1 MQQTDQTN
9 QYFEMASQFV
19 NQTGQH
25 LFLTGKAGTGK
36 TTFLRYIKEHSP
48 KKLAVLAPTGVAAIN
63 AGGSTL
69 HSFFQLP
76 FGSFLPQPT
85 ADGGEG
91 NFYDRRKLLQHLRL
105 NSSKRDMM
113 QELELLIIDEVSM
126 VRADLLDAVDTV
138 LRHIRRQPD
147 LPFGGVQMLYIGD
160 LSQLPPVVNEQDW
173 QVLGNH
179 YQGPFF
185 FHAQVLQQN
194 PPLFLELKKIYRQSD
209 ETFIRILNNI
219 RNQTLGPADL
229 ELLNSYYRPDY
240 VPEEKGEYITLT
252 THNAK
257 ADIINRKELQKLSG
271 RTHTFDAQVEG
282 EFSESAYPAERKLQL
297 KEGAQVMFIR
307 NDKGEERRFYNGKI
321 GTVKRIRSGKIY
333 VVFPDEEEELLVE
346 KETWKNVRYSYKQES
361 DKIEEEEKGSFTQ
374 FPLRLAWAITIHKSQ
389 GLTFRKAIIDAGE
402 SFAAGQVYVALSRL
416 TSLDGLVLYSPI
428 HAHSIRSDQQ
438 ARVLAE
444 NALEEAALLE
454 QLKIAQKEYLHQ
466 SLLQVFDWRK
476 LRGSLGYFNSEM
488 DNRRI
493 PMLETAK
500 ALSKNLLNKAI
511 DQQRITDKFTRQ
523 LEQMIPMAE
532 TVGYRKIHERVEAG
546 STYLKERLEKELLV
560 PLQEHEE
567 ALKKKS
573 GVKKYQRDL
582 QKQIVLCKSKLS
594 QLEQVLEITSGLIK
608 GKEAALLLS
617 ESREAAHKA
626 KQEIQQESAK
636 KVSKAKVV
644 KGGSRRLSF
653 SLYREGKSMEDIA
666 LERGLSP
673 GTIESHLI
681 SFIASGELAVN
692 ELVSEEKITVIQQ
705 VMAGLDEISS
715 ATQIKEKLSDDFSY
729 GEIRAVMN
737 QARMQK
743 EEEEKVR

>member
-76 FGSFLPQPT
+76 FGSFLPLPAT
-85 ADGGEG
+85 ESMEG

-105 NSSKRDMM
+105 NSSKRDLM

-126 VRADLLDAVDTV
+126 VRADLLDAVDSV
-138 LRHIRRQPD
+138 LRHIRRQPN

-173 QVLGNH
+173 KVLGNH

-185 FHAQVLQQN
+185 FHAHALQQN

-219 RNQTLGPADL
+219 RNQTLGAAEL
-229 ELLNSYYRPDY
+229 EHLNSYYRPDF

-257 ADIINRKELQKLSG
+257 ADIINSKELQKLPG
-271 RTHTFDAQVEG
+271 KTHTFDAQVEG
-282 EFSESAYPAERKLQL
+282 EFNESAYPAERKLQL
-297 KEGAQVMFIR
+297 KEGAQIMFIR
-307 NDKGEERRFYNGKI
+307 NDKGENRRFYNGKI
-321 GTVKRIRSGKIY
+321 GTIKRIRSGKIY

-346 KETWKNVRYSYKQES
+346 KESWKNVRYRYQQNS
-361 DKIEEEEKGSFTQ
+361 DQIEEEEKGSFTQ

-389 GLTFRKAIIDAGE
+389 GLTFHKAIIDAGK

-416 TSLDGLVLYSPI
+416 SSLDGLVLYSPI
-428 HAHSIRSDQQ
+428 HAHSIRSDEQ
-438 ARVLAE
+438 AGALAE
-444 NALEEAALLE
+444 NALEETDLIE
-454 QLKIAQKEYLHQ
+454 QLKQAQKEYLHQ

-476 LRGSLGYFNSEM
+476 LRASLGYFNHEM

-493 PMLETAK
+493 PKLEEAK
-500 ALSKNLLNKAI
+500 SLSKNLLQKAI
-511 DQQRITDKFTRQ
+511 DQQRIADKFNRQ
-523 LEQMIPMAE
+523 LEQMIPTADQL
-532 TVGYRKIHERVEAG
+532 GYGKIHKRVEAA
-546 STYLKERLEKELLV
+546 SLYFQEAVQKELLT
-560 PLQEHEE
+560 PLQEHDE
-567 ALKKKS
+567 ALKNKS

-582 QKQIVLCKSKLS
+582 QKQIILCKSKLAR
-594 QLEQVLEITSGLIK
+594 LEQVLKTTSGLVK

-617 ESREAAHKA
+617 ETSEATQKA
-626 KQEIQQESAK
+626 KQEIQKDALK
-636 KVSKAKVV
+636 KVSKTKVV
-644 KGGSRRLSF
+644 KGDSRRLSF
-653 SLYREGKSMEDIA
+653 TFYREGKSVEDIA

-681 SFIASGELAVN
+681 SFIASGDLEVN
-692 ELVSEEKITVIQQ
+692 ELVSEDKIKVIQQ
-705 VMAGLDEISS
+705 VMAELGEINS

-737 QARMQK
+737 QARVQN
-743 EEEEKVR
+743 EEEAKVR